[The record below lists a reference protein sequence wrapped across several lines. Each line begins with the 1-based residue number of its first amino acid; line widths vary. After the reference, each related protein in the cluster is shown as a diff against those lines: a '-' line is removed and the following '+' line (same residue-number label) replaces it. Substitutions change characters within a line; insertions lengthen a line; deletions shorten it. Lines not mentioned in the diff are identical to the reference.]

1 MGGKAALILV
11 LGFSAILL
19 SVGLNMN
26 RVSLSSVDNSV
37 SYYES
42 QMVKEIAKS
51 GINLATSNI
60 ARDPTWNASGSPYSY
75 LENNDLEITVKDTGD
90 IKVVTSVGTFEDKSK
105 LIEVKI
111 KVASFS
117 EYAYFSNVEGNI
129 WWGAGDSVFGP
140 FHTNDHMQVWQH
152 PYFAG
157 PSTSHAGLM
166 KYRINEALDAPTIV
180 GSYTSGITIDIPTNG
195 VDELQT
201 SANNGGVELLGSEI
215 SLEFVSD
222 SIRYKLNAVDEY
234 TTVLGSDFAPNGV
247 IYSKNADLRIKG
259 TVKGKWSIG
268 SNWDVYID
276 DDIVYSDIPDYTDD
290 NDSSQD
296 LLGIIS
302 QNDVII
308 TNNVANQTDVNIHA
322 AIYCEDGSF
331 KVEDYNLG
339 VTRGDI
345 NLLGGVTQEQRGPV
359 GTGFVN
365 PFTGAL
371 YLTHGYNKN
380 YKYDS
385 RLLRMVPPYFP
396 STQTF
401 KVLSWLE

>member
-11 LGFSAILL
+11 LGVSSVILMI
-19 SVGLNMN
+19 GLNMN
-26 RVSLSSVDNSV
+26 RVSLSSVDNST

-42 QMVKEIAKS
+42 QIAKEIAKS

-60 ARDPTWNASGSPYSY
+60 ARDPAWDASGSPYSY
-75 LENNDLEITVKDTGD
+75 LGSNDLEITVNDTGD
-90 IKVVTSVGTFEDKSK
+90 IKIVTSVGTFEDKSK

-129 WWGAGDSVFGP
+129 WWAAGDSVFGP

-157 PSTSHAGLM
+157 PSTSHGGPL
-166 KYRINEALDAPTIV
+166 KYMTNEANDSPTIV
-180 GSYTSGITIDIPTNG
+180 GSYTTGITIDIPTDG
-195 VDELQT
+195 ISELQS
-201 SANNGGVELLGSEI
+201 SAQNGGVELLGSEI

-222 SIRYKLNAVDEY
+222 SIRYKLKSGDDY

-247 IYSKNADLRIKG
+247 IYVKNADLRIKG

-268 SNWDVYID
+268 SNRDVYID
-276 DDIVYSDIPDYTDD
+276 DDIVYSEVPDYTDD
-290 NDSSQD
+290 SDPSQD

-302 QNDVII
+302 KNDVI
-308 TNNVANQTDVNIHA
+308 VANTTANENDVNIHA
-322 AIYCEDGSF
+322 AIYCQDGSF
-331 KVEDYNLG
+331 TVEDYNIG
-339 VTRGDI
+339 AVRGDI
-345 NLLGGVTQEQRGPV
+345 NLIGGITQEQRGPV
-359 GTGFVN
+359 ATGRYVR
-365 PFTGAL
+365 GAVQ
-371 YLTHGYNKN
+371 LTHGFHKN

-385 RLLRMVPPYFP
+385 RLLKMVPPYFP
-396 STQTF
+396 STRTF
-401 KVLSWLE
+401 KVISWLE